1 MCGFGKERGI
11 ANTVDTDNVLMLD
24 GRCDLSRSAAGK
36 PARAFPY
43 WRTLKVHHSRD
54 NSPLNPYQGLQPAP
68 PAVPRVLLRGH
79 WLSEAGFGADLG
91 AEKFFDI
98 KCRSAGLSPGGGCRS
113 RS

>member
-1 MCGFGKERGI
+1 MCGFGKERVI
-11 ANTVDTDNVLMLD
+11 ENTVDTDSVLMLD

-79 WLSEAGFGADLG
+79 WLSEAGFGADTLLDVEVSEG
-91 AEKFFDI
+91 RIVLTAVV
-98 KCRSAGLSPGGGCRS
+98 S
-113 RS
+113 

>member
-79 WLSEAGFGADLG
+79 WLSEAGFGADTLLDVEVG
-91 AEKFFDI
+91 EGRIVLTAVV
-98 KCRSAGLSPGGGCRS
+98 S
-113 RS
+113 